1 MKNTSTKMTTT
12 ATTVLKATMTSQ
24 ARLRQAAA
32 AEQWRQHRFRAMN
45 TEVHTWVFGRNED
58 AAAQVAATFH
68 QQERT
73 MSRFDAASE
82 LSRLNQ
88 SPDRQVTVS
97 PALFAPLA
105 VAFWAAEATGGLFD
119 PTLLTPLQ
127 AAGYDRSF
135 ELIVE
140 RAAFRWTVAP
150 EMAAMPGV
158 QHRPLASWRQVTLL
172 PETQQ
177 VRRPVGLGIDLG
189 GMGKGWAVDRAADLL
204 NAQEPFLV
212 NAGGDLFAHGHPGDA
227 RGWRVA
233 VEHPLDPARWVA
245 RLRLTHHA
253 LATSTVMKRR
263 WLKEGQ
269 TMHHLI
275 DPRTGRPAVT
285 DALSVSV
292 VAERTV
298 VAEVLAKAAL
308 ILGAEDGLAWLGA
321 IPGVAALMYTSAGAL
336 RWTPSLEP
344 MIEELAADAAHGEI

>member
-1 MKNTSTKMTTT
+1 MI
-12 ATTVLKATMTSQ
+12 SQ
-24 ARLRQAAA
+24 VRLPQAAIIDP
-32 AEQWRQHRFRAMN
+32 WRQHHFRAMN
-45 TEVHTWVFGRNED
+45 TDVHTWVCGRDEHT
-58 AAAQVAATFH
+58 AAQVETLFRR
-68 QQERT
+68 QERT